1 MTLPPTVLGASR
13 CAALCFAAYLLL
25 AGSAYATT
33 TWIDGT
39 GSWFTSG
46 NWSGGVPTPTN
57 AALINNGG
65 TAQIFGASAQA
76 DALDLGEGAGQSG
89 TLVVQGILDTPSA
102 LTVDSIIEIG
112 NAGNGTLRINRLS
125 SVTSSGAFVGANLS
139 FGDPITTG
147 TATVTVDGTN
157 AKWTNTLGMLFVN
170 GMLTISGGGKV
181 IVGTDVEQ
189 GHFNSTTLVTGAGSM
204 WTIGG
209 ALSLGGS
216 GTVAAVITTSDSGVV
231 SVAGQASIGAGTRID
246 IGSGG
251 VAGTLTAGGVAVG
264 GTLQFNHTGAVAF
277 ASPLT
282 GAGLVLKNGAGS
294 STITSAA
301 GFTGAF
307 IVNSGE
313 LILKNTLGAAEFGAG
328 GTLRFDAATVNLGVS
343 AIQAFSGGGVEYNN
357 STINGGF
364 LRGSGTHTVLAASAN
379 ATFKGVT
386 TFNSTNIVQNGAASF
401 VNFTNGGSLTS
412 NAAANFSG
420 FTNTSSGVLT
430 VNNQLL
436 AEDFTNNGVFT
447 LNNGGTLD
455 VFGRNLV
462 SGGGSRTTINADGVV
477 FVSDDTTWELNG
489 ALLVNNG
496 EINLGGALG
505 ALNVNYGSLAKG
517 SGNFAGPVNV
527 NDGGEFSPGNSPGV
541 ATVGALNFNAGGRY
555 LFELRDAAGAAGSG
569 FDLTHSLG
577 ALTLAAGTTPNTRF
591 TIEVTSLDAANA
603 PGLAGNF
610 DPAQNREFVL
620 VQAGGGIAGFDAAEF
635 AIDLSGFQNDLAG
648 GAFSIAASGNDLLLV
663 FAPVPEPSTCALLL
677 LGAGALSM
685 GVVRWRWDRAL

>member
-1 MTLPPTVLGASR
+1 M
-13 CAALCFAAYLLL
+13 YLVL
-25 AGSAYATT
+25 AGSASSVAS
-33 TWIDGT
+33 TWIGGT

-46 NWSGGVPTPTN
+46 NWSGGVPGPGPGGEIVGEIT
-57 AALINNGG
+57 NGG
-65 TAQIFGASAQA
+65 TAQIFGASAQTGA
-76 DALDLGEGAGQSG
+76 VGLGQLVGQSG
-89 TLVVQGILDTPSA
+89 TLVVQGILDTPSD
-102 LTVDSIIEIG
+102 LTLSLSLVVG
-112 NAGNGTLRINRLS
+112 LQGNGTLQINRLGS
-125 SVTSSGAFVGANLS
+125 VTAPLAYIGSSPFIAEFGNATVTVSGTNAKLNATSSFQFYSGTMTISNGGSVTSSSASQQSRTDPATMLS
-139 FGDPITTG
+139 S
-147 TATVTVDGTN
+147 AT
-157 AKWTNTLGMLFVN
+157 
-170 GMLTISGGGKV
+170 
-181 IVGTDVEQ
+181 
-189 GHFNSTTLVTGAGSM
+189 TTLVTGAGSQ
-204 WTIGG
+204 WTISG
-209 ALSLGGS
+209 ALVLGG
-216 GTVAAVITTSDSGVV
+216 TNTAVITTSDSGVV